1 MKLTQLDQDKLKAY
15 WDSHRNKQSEK
26 LVDLVLNKLEIPE
39 ELKSETESQHEHQ
52 NLESEDERKPETLE
66 TNETNKDQE
75 FELGT
80 NNNTT
85 DYFWEWYNQKKDT
98 WFKPNNEVDNYSHL
112 SDGNNTETESVISYQ
127 TEQDQSNFWN
137 WDINQTIEETF
148 DTKGKSKESD
158 NTHQII
164 KPKRMTNP
172 EENSSSSNSTI
183 IKEKDFKCSKN
194 DVYAHLSTDLN
205 DDVVYRIEK
214 LTTDVTRF
222 ALRGIVFV
230 RNPNKADEW
239 YAPSNRNLEYEMLM
253 EGTTLLI
260 PLGDLMQE
268 TPKLPKDNKKEEEEI
283 KELEEQI
290 KEFKDTPVDKL
301 TPEQKN
307 VYWEYQ
313 RKQTGI
319 LKNKLKLLETQGTY
333 NADILGRHLQKKS
346 WTNMLGDILT
356 RETNWNEPDQQETLM
371 IFDEDE
377 DDEDEEDD
385 TELEEKD
392 KKLIQILKLVT
403 QKGPQ
408 EHYFVQYP
416 TFDGNGDPYTWLE
429 EYETACAI
437 NGIENGRKLDYL
449 DAALKGDAKLW
460 WRNVKRSIKCF
471 GPKKRTGPEPKDS
484 FKFHFIAE
492 YCGLDRQW
500 KWTDELRDLKQEQG
514 MPVKKYAHRLKDLY
528 KKADPLN
535 RYPEHDKINQF
546 LKGLRRDIGILVQ
559 TQNPMSLN
567 QAIES
572 AKNIERAFAQN
583 GSFALAS
590 GDMNQELREIKAMI
604 AQQNQV
610 SKPFLKCNLCY
621 KQGDHTTENCPRRTF
636 KPKPEQ
642 QN

>member
-1 MKLTQLDQDKLKAY
+1 
-15 WDSHRNKQSEK
+15 
-26 LVDLVLNKLEIPE
+26 
-39 ELKSETESQHEHQ
+39 
-52 NLESEDERKPETLE
+52 
-66 TNETNKDQE
+66 
-75 FELGT
+75 
-80 NNNTT
+80 
-85 DYFWEWYNQKKDT
+85 
-98 WFKPNNEVDNYSHL
+98 
-112 SDGNNTETESVISYQ
+112 
-127 TEQDQSNFWN
+127 
-137 WDINQTIEETF
+137 
-148 DTKGKSKESD
+148 
-158 NTHQII
+158 
-164 KPKRMTNP
+164 
-172 EENSSSSNSTI
+172 
-183 IKEKDFKCSKN
+183 
-194 DVYAHLSTDLN
+194 
-205 DDVVYRIEK
+205 
-214 LTTDVTRF
+214 
-222 ALRGIVFV
+222 
-230 RNPNKADEW
+230 
-239 YAPSNRNLEYEMLM
+239 
-253 EGTTLLI
+253 
-260 PLGDLMQE
+260 
-268 TPKLPKDNKKEEEEI
+268 
-283 KELEEQI
+283 
-290 KEFKDTPVDKL
+290 
-301 TPEQKN
+301 
-307 VYWEYQ
+307 
-313 RKQTGI
+313 
-319 LKNKLKLLETQGTY
+319 
-333 NADILGRHLQKKS
+333 
-346 WTNMLGDILT
+346 MLGDILT

>member
-1 MKLTQLDQDKLKAY
+1 
-15 WDSHRNKQSEK
+15 
-26 LVDLVLNKLEIPE
+26 
-39 ELKSETESQHEHQ
+39 
-52 NLESEDERKPETLE
+52 
-66 TNETNKDQE
+66 
-75 FELGT
+75 
-80 NNNTT
+80 
-85 DYFWEWYNQKKDT
+85 
-98 WFKPNNEVDNYSHL
+98 
-112 SDGNNTETESVISYQ
+112 
-127 TEQDQSNFWN
+127 
-137 WDINQTIEETF
+137 
-148 DTKGKSKESD
+148 
-158 NTHQII
+158 
-164 KPKRMTNP
+164 
-172 EENSSSSNSTI
+172 
-183 IKEKDFKCSKN
+183 
-194 DVYAHLSTDLN
+194 
-205 DDVVYRIEK
+205 
-214 LTTDVTRF
+214 
-222 ALRGIVFV
+222 
-230 RNPNKADEW
+230 
-239 YAPSNRNLEYEMLM
+239 
-253 EGTTLLI
+253 
-260 PLGDLMQE
+260 
-268 TPKLPKDNKKEEEEI
+268 
-283 KELEEQI
+283 
-290 KEFKDTPVDKL
+290 VDKL

-333 NADILGRHLQKKS
+333 NADILGRHSQKKS

-636 KPKPEQ
+636 KPKPGQIQ
-642 QN
+642 QNRTPRTCFNCEQPGHISKDCNARRSAGPRNCYICNQKGHMALSCPVIKNNEQAKRMIQMNQKNTRNNGPGNNQRKVYHTQITDDDEEEISDTENENILATQKKLVNQISKLTEDIKSLKV